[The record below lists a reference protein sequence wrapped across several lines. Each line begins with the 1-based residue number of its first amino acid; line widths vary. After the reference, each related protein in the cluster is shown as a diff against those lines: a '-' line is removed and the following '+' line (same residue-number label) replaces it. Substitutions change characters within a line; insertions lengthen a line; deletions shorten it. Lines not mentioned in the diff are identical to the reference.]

1 MMTSELLEL
10 YRNAILRQLAA
21 ASPVS
26 ISAQTLLLGLEC
38 AGFKSTPPDLS
49 RELVYLEQ
57 KGLLEKIEPTL
68 NVLPRYRLSA
78 VGYEYLQ
85 RENLV

>member
-1 MMTSELLEL
+1 MNLELLEL
-10 YRNAILRQLAA
+10 YRNAVLRQLAA
-21 ASPVS
+21 AQPVS
-26 ISAQTLLLGLEC
+26 LSAQTLLLGLEC
-38 AGFKSTPPDLS
+38 AGFKTTQPDLS

-57 KGLLEKIEPTL
+57 KQLLEKVSPTL

-78 VGYEYLQ
+78 TGYEYLQ